1 MIGSDDRV
9 IVQGITGAVGST
21 FARRLEADGTVVV
34 GGVTPGRS
42 GQTVAGLPVLDTVY
56 QARAELG
63 ATASFVTVP
72 PAHVKD
78 AVLEAIDAGMP
89 LIVVYTELTPIRDAL
104 EMCRYA
110 RSRGAVLLGPNSAGC
125 ISPGRANLSDLS
137 ASNLRPGRVG
147 IVSKS
152 GTMTYE
158 AIDAIQREGQGES
171 TVVCLGGDP
180 VVGTPYTDILE
191 RFDGDAGTDAVV
203 LLGEIGGQAEIR
215 AAERVARMGKP
226 VIAYV
231 AGRWAPQGKRM
242 GHAGAIVERGNDTA
256 AAKIE
261 VLRGSGAIIAEQI
274 TQVGTLVARALVSAA
289 R

>member
-1 MIGSDDRV
+1 M
-9 IVQGITGAVGST
+9 
-21 FARRLEADGTVVV
+21 
-34 GGVTPGRS
+34 
-42 GQTVAGLPVLDTVY
+42 
-56 QARAELG
+56 
-63 ATASFVTVP
+63 
-72 PAHVKD
+72 
-78 AVLEAIDAGMP
+78 
-89 LIVVYTELTPIRDAL
+89 
-104 EMCRYA
+104 
-110 RSRGAVLLGPNSAGC
+110 
-125 ISPGRANLSDLS
+125 
-137 ASNLRPGRVG
+137 
-147 IVSKS
+147 
-152 GTMTYE
+152 
-158 AIDAIQREGQGES
+158 
-171 TVVCLGGDP
+171 
-180 VVGTPYTDILE
+180 
-191 RFDGDAGTDAVV
+191 